1 MNPQQALLQISTW
14 IDNHRLPYYGL
25 RDNYYQ
31 WSNTVNT
38 VNIFISLDEF
48 YKLNNH
54 INNIFNII
62 NMPPTTN
69 VSRLLQIAKFNMEA
83 KWANTHTQTHKHTHT
98 NTHTHTLIWDIK
110 IMICPEV
117 DCHRTYALIHL
128 ALKIA
133 EYLHT

>member
-83 KWANTHTQTHKHTHT
+83 KWANTHTHKHTHT
-98 NTHTHTLIWDIK
+98 PTHTHTDLRHKNNDLSWSRLSQNLCSNPFGTEDRWISSYIK
-110 IMICPEV
+110 S
-117 DCHRTYALIHL
+117 
-128 ALKIA
+128 
-133 EYLHT
+133 